1 MARLTASYGVA
12 ALALVGIGRWLAAGG
27 RLPASSLTA
36 IVFVLVAAYPLVLA
50 AAWWRTERAPAEE
63 AQEAD
68 AEAATDGRRPSAGG
82 VGLVAAG
89 IGALVAAAW
98 IGMRPLPEAPR
109 SDSAAVRPAPLVA
122 VLPLLDLDRRG
133 DRTLADGVTE
143 LLVDGLAPVEGL
155 EVRGRLSAA
164 SFVDVNRDA
173 AEIGAVLGAAAVL
186 DGTIRRTPG
195 DLRLVVRLVDVDSG
209 ESLWTLSAD
218 TTEAGLF
225 VVRDRVVRG
234 VAGTLGLEVGD
245 RVLRRLERRR
255 TNPAALDLWMLGRFR
270 WAAGSRGDLAE
281 AASFYH
287 QAIAADS
294 GYAAAWTALADAYA
308 TLPRFTRYPPGG
320 AREYGAAAARTAL
333 QLDAEGA
340 GAHTALGEILFVYE
354 HDWEGGR
361 SHLERAVELDPG
373 DAAPRDRLCELDLAL
388 ADLEA
393 ARAECA
399 EARRR
404 DPLAYRPSWLDAG
417 LARAAG
423 DLSASLRGLDSLAAA
438 YPDFEPL
445 AGERAITRLLVV
457 GSVPEPESMRA
468 AVEADFAAWFELLA
482 DPPVADSLA
491 STLAAAAVGAG
502 STRAARSALERVA
515 ADLDPAPAQL
525 VALYARFGQLDRA
538 AELALQALADR
549 RPGALGF
556 GVQPEYARLRARDDV
571 AGALAAAGLP
581 AD

>member
-1 MARLTASYGVA
+1 MARLTAAYGAA
-12 ALALVGIGRWLAAGG
+12 ALVLVGISRWLAGGG
-27 RLPASSLTA
+27 RLSASSLTSIA
-36 IVFVLVAAYPLVLA
+36 FVVVAAYPLVLA
-50 AAWWRTERAPAEE
+50 FAWWRTTRAPA
-63 AQEAD
+63 AKAAAD
-68 AEAATDGRRPSAGG
+68 TRTERRLSARG

-89 IGALVAAAW
+89 VGALVAAAW
-98 IGMRPLPEAPR
+98 VGMRPLPEATK
-109 SDSAAVRPAPLVA
+109 SDPGAAPPAPLVA

-143 LLVDGLAPVEGL
+143 LFVDGLAAVDGL
-155 EVRGRLSAA
+155 EVRGRVSAE
-164 SFVDVNRDA
+164 SFIDVNRDA
-173 AEIGAVLGAAAVL
+173 ADIGAVLGAAVVL
-186 DGTIRRTPG
+186 DGTIRRAPG
-195 DLRLVVRLVDVDSG
+195 DLRLVVRLVDVASG
-209 ESLWTLSAD
+209 ESLWTVSAD

-225 VVRDRVVRG
+225 VIRDRVVRG
-234 VAGTLGLEVGD
+234 VAGALGLGVGD

-270 WAAGSRGDLAE
+270 WAAGARGDLAE

-287 QAIAADS
+287 QAIGADS

-308 TLPRFTRYPPGG
+308 TLPRFTRYPPAG

-354 HDWEGGR
+354 HDWAGGR
-361 SHLERAVELDPG
+361 SHLERAAELDPG

-388 ADLEA
+388 AHLEA

-404 DPLAYRPSWLDAG
+404 DPLAYRPAWLAAG
-417 LARAAG
+417 LARASG
-423 DLSASLRGLDSLAAA
+423 DLPASLRSLDSLAAA

-457 GSVPEPESMRA
+457 RSNPEPESSRA
-468 AVEADFAAWFELLA
+468 AVEADLAGWFELLA

-491 STLAAAAVGAG
+491 STLATAAVGTGSAG
-502 STRAARSALERVA
+502 SARRALEEVA
-515 ADLDPAPAQL
+515 ANLAPAPAQL

-556 GVQPEYARLRARDDV
+556 GVQPEYASLRARADV
-571 AGALAAAGLP
+571 AQALAAAGLP
-581 AD
+581 AS